1 MELLSELKRYFDL
14 SSFRSGQ
21 EEVVRTVLE
30 GRDALV
36 VMPTGGGKS
45 LCYQLPALI
54 SEGTALVVSPLI
66 ALMKDQVD
74 VLQKRGIAASFIN
87 STLSLVEQRQV
98 LKRLEAGELKLLY
111 VAPERFRQKEFLH
124 TLSRSRI
131 SFVAIDEA
139 HCISQWGHDFR
150 PDYLRLGRILKS
162 IGQYHILGATATA
175 TESVISDII
184 SSLHL
189 TNCRQFVTGFYR
201 KNLLLRVLH
210 CTNKKEKEDALASA
224 LASVKLPAIVYCA
237 TRRGVD
243 EVATLLKDQGHPAS
257 GYHAGMDDETRN
269 RVQERFMTGRSEIIV
284 ATNAFGMGIDKLN
297 IRQVIHHQFPGS
309 IESYYQEI
317 GRAGRDWEKSICT
330 LLFSMG
336 DNYIQEFFI
345 DMNYPLPETVEDV
358 FDFLKS
364 TGKDYLSVGNN
375 EISETISSAQS
386 AGQIGIVMKMLERA
400 GFLER
405 LYSGRRLC
413 FVAAGAE
420 KPRGP
425 VQKKIF
431 DVVAKIAGSKG
442 RKVSINFLTK
452 TAGLEKSALLR
463 GLRLLSAD
471 GLITYIPPTAGR
483 DLKIV
488 RPQATFEELKIDF
501 ELLEK
506 RKQND
511 LEKLKEVVAY
521 GYFGGCRW
529 DFLLSYFGDDS
540 ATDQCGSCD
549 NCIQRKLKR
558 TDTNKREEETIIL
571 KILSCVARMQ
581 DRFGRTRVAQV
592 LAGSAMKW
600 ITSQGMNRL
609 STYGLLSD
617 FTQEDVLD
625 LIDQLD
631 RQGCFVRKGDHLYP
645 TIGLSKKGIE
655 VMKKEEEAFVNLP
668 EIKKPVRTFAEVAT
682 DFSPELY
689 ELLRQKR
696 EELGTAQ
703 GLPLF
708 LVASNRTLKEMAAS
722 VPKSTTELLQVHGIG
737 PAKIEKYG
745 QDFLDVILEYCDTVN
760 LGA

>member
-1 MELLSELKRYFDL
+1 MFMDLLGALKKYFGL
-14 SSFRSGQ
+14 SSFWHGQ
-21 EEVVRTVLE
+21 EEVVRTMLE
-30 GRDALV
+30 RRDALV

-54 SEGTALVVSPLI
+54 REGTALVVSPLI

-87 STLSLVEQRQV
+87 STISWAQQKQV
-98 LKRLEAGELKLLY
+98 LQKLEAGDLKLLY
-111 VAPERFRQKEFLH
+111 VAPERFRQKEFLQS
-124 TLSRSRI
+124 LSVSRI

-150 PDYLRLGRILKS
+150 PDYLRLGRILKNE
-162 IGQYHILGATATA
+162 GPYQILAATATA

-184 SSLHL
+184 SSLYL
-189 TNCRQFVTGFYR
+189 PNCRQFVTGFYR
-201 KNLLLRVLH
+201 KNLHLRVIH
-210 CTNKKEKEDALASA
+210 CANKKEKQHNLMSA
-224 LASVKLPAIVYCA
+224 LAEEKLPAIVYCA
-237 TRRGVD
+237 TRKDVD
-243 EVATLLKDQGHPAS
+243 EVATLLQAQGYPVS
-257 GYHAGMDDETRN
+257 GYHAGMEDETRN
-269 RVQERFMTGRSEIIV
+269 RVQEQFMAGRSQIIV
-284 ATNAFGMGIDKLN
+284 ATNAFGMGIDKLD

-317 GRAGRDWEKSICT
+317 GRAGRDGEKSICT

-336 DNYIQEFFI
+336 DSYIQGFFI
-345 DMNYPLPETVEDV
+345 DMNYPLPEAVQDV
-358 FDFLKS
+358 FDFLKN
-364 TGKDYLSVGNN
+364 TGKDYLGVGNN
-375 EISETISSAQS
+375 EICEMISSVQS
-386 AGQIGIVMKMLERA
+386 AGQAGIIIKMLERA

-405 LYSGRRLC
+405 LYAGMRLC
-413 FVAAGAE
+413 FVAAGPGN
-420 KPRGP
+420 PRGP

-442 RKVSINFLTK
+442 KKVSINTLTK
-452 TAGLEKSALLR
+452 AADLERPALLR
-463 GLRLLSAD
+463 GLRLLSED
-471 GLITYIPPTAGR
+471 GLITYIPPTRGR

-506 RKQND
+506 RKQSD
-511 LEKLKEVVAY
+511 LKKLKEMVTY

-558 TDTNKREEETIIL
+558 TDTNKEEEKTTIL
-571 KILSCVARMQ
+571 KILSCAARMQ
-581 DRFGRTRVAQV
+581 GRFGRTRVAQV
-592 LAGSAMKW
+592 LTGAARKW
-600 ITSQGMNRL
+600 ITSQGMNLL
-609 STYGLLSD
+609 STYGLLSN
-617 FTQEDVLD
+617 FTQEEVLD

-631 RQGCFVRKGDHLYP
+631 RQGCFVRQGDHLYP
-645 TIGLSKKGIE
+645 TIALSKKGIK
-655 VMKKEEEAFVNLP
+655 VMKKEEESFVNLP

-682 DFSPELY
+682 DFSPDLY

-696 EELGTAQ
+696 EEFGIAE
-703 GLPLF
+703 GIPLF

-722 VPKSTTELLQVHGIG
+722 APKSMAELLQVHGIG

-745 QDFLDVILEYCDTVN
+745 QDFLDVILKYCDTVS
-760 LGA
+760 